1 MMVRPLGWTVIA
13 LCALFAGNA
22 GAAPPPHAGGG
33 KGGPPAHA
41 GGDDRGGNDKGGGD
55 HGKSD
60 RGPPARSDQ
69 RSDDRGGGSRTNG
82 PPERDQGH
90 RDQGGRDRG
99 DRDDRGGSRHADGRF
114 RDDHRIA
121 VRDYYSDVRHCPPGL
136 AKKRNGCMPPGQA
149 KKWHVGRRLP
159 REVVYY
165 DLPRDLVIRLP
176 PLSSGYRYARVGA
189 DILQIAVGTGLV
201 IDAIEDLGRM

>member
-1 MMVRPLGWTVIA
+1 MMARPLGWSVIA
-13 LCALFAGNA
+13 LCALFAASA

-33 KGGPPAHA
+33 KGG
-41 GGDDRGGNDKGGGD
+41 GD

-60 RGPPARSDQ
+60 RGPPGRSDHH
-69 RSDDRGGGSRTNG
+69 SDDRGGGSRTKG
-82 PPERDQGH
+82 PPDRDQSHRDQSH
-90 RDQGGRDRG
+90 RDQGGRDHS

-159 REVVYY
+159 REVIYY
-165 DLPRDLVIRLP
+165 DLPHDLVIRLP
-176 PLSSGYRYARVGA
+176 PLSSNHRYVRVGA
-189 DILQIAVGTGLV
+189 DILQIVVGTGLV
-201 IDAIEDLGRM
+201 IDAIEDLGRR

>member
-1 MMVRPLGWTVIA
+1 MMARPLGWTVIA
-13 LCALFAGNA
+13 LCALFAGSA
-22 GAAPPPHAGGG
+22 GAAPPSHAGGG

-41 GGDDRGGNDKGGGD
+41 GGNHKGGGE

-60 RGPPARSDQ
+60 RGPPGG
-69 RSDDRGGGSRTNG
+69 SDDRGGGSRTQG
-82 PPERDQGH
+82 PPDRDAGH
-90 RDQGGRDRG
+90 RDHRDQ
-99 DRDDRGGSRHADGRF
+99 DHRGGSRHADSRF

-159 REVVYY
+159 REGVYY
-165 DLPRDLVIRLP
+165 DLPPALVIRLP
-176 PLSSGYRYARVGA
+176 PLSSNHRYVRVGA
-189 DILQIAVGTGLV
+189 DILQIVVGTGLV